1 MRKRRLAVLA
11 VLWTVAFVM
20 MYTAFGICVR
30 DRGYSEVI
38 FADVGEADA
47 ALITT
52 RHRKAVLIDG
62 GDVGAG
68 ENTLSYLMRANSVDC
83 LDAVFVS
90 HMHKDHMS
98 GVIELIE
105 MGFPIERVYVSRL
118 AEIDEKLQSAA
129 ESKGVPIS
137 KIAEGF
143 VEVDGVTFTVL
154 NEGIP
159 DTSDENDLSLILRM
173 DYGENS
179 FLFTGDSGKPQ
190 EKELI
195 QESNC
200 DVDFIKVAHH
210 GSRSSTS
217 GEFIE
222 SVTPKLAVISAG
234 EDNLYNHPSSE
245 TLKTLKN
252 NNVPVLR
259 TDRDGTITVTMTEDD
274 IKNITTS
281 R

>member
-1 MRKRRLAVLA
+1 MRKRKLAVLA
-11 VLWTVAFVM
+11 ILWIVAFAM
-20 MYTAFGICVR
+20 MHTAFGICVR

-90 HMHKDHMS
+90 HMHRDHMS
-98 GVIELIE
+98 GITELIE
-105 MGFPIERVYVSRL
+105 MGFPIERVYVSKL
-118 AEIDEKLQSAA
+118 AEVDERLQSAA
-129 ESKGVPIS
+129 DSKGVPIS
-137 KIAEGF
+137 GINSGF

-154 NEGIP
+154 NEGIL
-159 DTSDENDLSLILRM
+159 DTSDENDLSLILRV
-173 DYGENS
+173 DCGGNS
-179 FLFTGDSGKPQ
+179 FLFTGDSGKAQ

-195 QESNC
+195 QDDGC

-210 GSRSSTS
+210 GSGSSTS
-217 GEFIE
+217 GDFIE
-222 SVTPKLAVISAG
+222 CVTPKLAIISVG
-234 EDNLYNHPSSE
+234 EDNLYNHPSPD
-245 TLKTLKN
+245 TLKTLKDN
-252 NNVPVLR
+252 DVPVLR

>member
-90 HMHKDHMS
+90 HMHRDHMS

-105 MGFPIERVYVSRL
+105 MGFPIERVYVSKL
-118 AEIDEKLQSAA
+118 TEIDERLQSVA
-129 ESKGVPIS
+129 ESRGVPIS
-137 KIAEGF
+137 KINGGF

-195 QESNC
+195 QEGDC

-210 GSRSSTS
+210 GSSSSTG

-234 EDNLYNHPSSE
+234 EDNLYGHPSHK